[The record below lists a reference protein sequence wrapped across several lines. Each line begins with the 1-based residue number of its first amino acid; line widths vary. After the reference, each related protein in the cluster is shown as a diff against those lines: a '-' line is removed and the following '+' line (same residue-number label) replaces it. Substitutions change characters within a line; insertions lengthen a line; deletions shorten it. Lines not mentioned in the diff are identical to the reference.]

1 MDLLLIP
8 PSTPRLTQMHPPVPT
23 MSHPPTVVNYP
34 PIILRRIMA
43 RGNNGR
49 TLPSVIH
56 KQLVLVCQNRQSRL

>member
-1 MDLLLIP
+1 MAILLISP
-8 PSTPRLTQMHPPVPT
+8 NTSHLAQMHPPAPT
-23 MSHPPTVVNYP
+23 VSHPPIAVNHP

-56 KQLVLVCQNRQSRL
+56 KQLVTIFQNR